1 MYEKYCDD
9 DSPTDFPVRSKCIS
23 LFQSIHGVDV
33 LLFAMFVY
41 EYGHD
46 CPAQNRRRVYISYLD
61 SVQYFEPK
69 TFRTVVYQAVIVEY
83 LRFVKE
89 RGFHT
94 AHIWSCPPTPGD
106 EYIFY
111 NHPSSQQIPHEDK
124 LRHWYNQILDKAKAE
139 GIVVETSNLH
149 DEYFK
154 NGGADSPMGQA
165 IDPTCLPYF
174 EGDYIPGE
182 IENIILQ
189 LKDEERRGIITDG
202 FAGGRRP
209 PGGKVG
215 TRSNPGQ
222 LVNQYQDRVMLRLGK
237 AICKMK
243 ENFMIVRL
251 RSKRFV
257 AAVERGDDVSGWPD
271 DGDEESISETGG
283 KDSSVLKQ
291 SESEDKDENDEEQDS
306 PITSKSPEKSAFAEI
321 EPALA
326 KHFAEFK
333 GSGKKIGST
342 IDEDQTFESDIIDN
356 RQVFLNYCMGNHCQ
370 FDELRRAK
378 HSTALLLF
386 QLHNP
391 LAPKFLQ
398 QCGACYF
405 EIAHGVRYHCN
416 DCANFDLCE
425 DCYKPV
431 VNGSWTN
438 RGTRYTHEKTHTFI
452 RINIEASEDLKKS
465 QEERAQS
472 LKTHLELLSHI
483 AKCDGPPA
491 CKLKNCEKMRNMF
504 GHVRSC
510 EVTYQNGC
518 RICTRLLSL
527 LTVHARS
534 CATRGHCS
542 LPFCDRIRERNE
554 RLRRQQQLMDDR
566 RRQAQNDFYRGGDR
580 E

>member
-1 MYEKYCDD
+1 
-9 DSPTDFPVRSKCIS
+9 V
-23 LFQSIHGVDV
+23 
-33 LLFAMFVY
+33 
-41 EYGHD
+41 
-46 CPAQNRRRVYISYLD
+46 
-61 SVQYFEPK
+61 
-69 TFRTVVYQAVIVEY
+69 
-83 LRFVKE
+83 
-89 RGFHT
+89 
-94 AHIWSCPPTPGD
+94 
-106 EYIFY
+106 
-111 NHPSSQQIPHEDK
+111 
-124 LRHWYNQILDKAKAE
+124 
-139 GIVVETSNLH
+139 
-149 DEYFK
+149 
-154 NGGADSPMGQA
+154 
-165 IDPTCLPYF
+165 
-174 EGDYIPGE
+174 
-182 IENIILQ
+182 
-189 LKDEERRGIITDG
+189 
-202 FAGGRRP
+202 
-209 PGGKVG
+209 
-215 TRSNPGQ
+215 
-222 LVNQYQDRVMLRLGK
+222 
-237 AICKMK
+237 
-243 ENFMIVRL
+243 
-251 RSKRFV
+251 
-257 AAVERGDDVSGWPD
+257 
-271 DGDEESISETGG
+271 
-283 KDSSVLKQ
+283 
-291 SESEDKDENDEEQDS
+291 
-306 PITSKSPEKSAFAEI
+306 SAFAEI

-326 KHFAEFK
+326 KHFAESK

-342 IDEDQTFESDIIDN
+342 IDEDQTFESEIIDN
-356 RQVFLNYCMGNHCQ
+356 RQIFLNYCMSNHCQ

-378 HSTALLLF
+378 HSTVLLLF

-431 VNGSWTN
+431 VNGSWAN
-438 RGTRYTHEKTHTFI
+438 RGTRYTHDKSHTFI

-465 QEERAQS
+465 QEERAQA

-483 AKCDGPPA
+483 ANCDGPPA

-510 EVTYQNGC
+510 EVTYQKGC